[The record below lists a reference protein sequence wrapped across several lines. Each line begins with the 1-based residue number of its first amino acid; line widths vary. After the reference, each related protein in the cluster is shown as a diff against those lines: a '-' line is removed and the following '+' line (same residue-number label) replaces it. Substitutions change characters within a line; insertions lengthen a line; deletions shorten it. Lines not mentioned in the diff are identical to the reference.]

1 MKHSVITASIACACA
16 EPHGLISTNQRARRH
31 SYCST
36 DMAETMKP
44 SGNSARPLNESSEI
58 SSYRDCVRLILK
70 HLADF
75 GKEVGRHRLSHSAPS
90 PIVLIRVVSNMLMF
104 LASRCSLKSQRSR
117 YSPNLTTTLFF
128 QQAGRKLLLIIKSY
142 FDFLFDM
149 YILHSD
155 STTRIQIE

>member
-1 MKHSVITASIACACA
+1 MRRTARSYF
-16 EPHGLISTNQRARRH
+16 NQ
-31 SYCST
+31 
-36 DMAETMKP
+36 
-44 SGNSARPLNESSEI
+44 SARSSAQLLLNWHGGDNEAEWEQRSSSQWIQRNIQLPRLRAINTET
-58 SSYRDCVRLILK
+58 SSRLRQRGWSTSLEP
-70 HLADF
+70 F
-75 GKEVGRHRLSHSAPS
+75 SPR